1 MKVVTI
7 KNRDVA
13 KELTKGYMKLLKQ
26 VAANGIKAVDDYFFD
41 NETEEDSDIKPY
53 FYGSIAF
60 GISVTLLIILTV
72 R

>member
-1 MKVVTI
+1 MKVATI
-7 KNRDVA
+7 KKRDVA
-13 KELTKGYMKLLKQ
+13 KELTKGYMKLLTQ

-60 GISVTLLIILTV
+60 GIAVTLLIFVIV